1 MNKNKN
7 IGLVLD
13 LNKTTQ
19 LLPFLTENQ
28 ILGFLSNMEKH
39 GFLKQIDISD
49 KKIIKSTPITKTKM
63 PSIEVFM
70 NHALLKL
77 QSHPVKLNDEEIESF
92 KFEVSSKYESYV
104 SNGWR
109 DGNNKP
115 IKNWKNTVNN
125 QMKWLVKNCKI
136 ALANGKN
143 QSIYTSKEIFDLFIQ
158 DAQGKFK
165 RDISELYH
173 KHSLMKGALYDLTKE
188 FDEHLVNM
196 NIIHP
201 NTDDYLRHFKNWL
214 KKKDES
220 QKLSIYKKYK
230 NI

>member
-1 MNKNKN
+1 MKKNKN
-7 IGLVLD
+7 IGLALD
-13 LNKTTQ
+13 LNKTTE

-28 ILGFLSNMEKH
+28 ILGFLSNLEKH

-49 KKIIKSTPITKTKM
+49 KKIVNSTPIAKVKM
-63 PSIEVFM
+63 PSIDIFM

-77 QSHPVKLNDEEIESF
+77 QSHPVKLNNEEVESF

-115 IKNWKNTVNN
+115 IKNWKNTLNN

-136 ALANGKN
+136 ALVNGKN
-143 QSIYTSKEIFDLFIQ
+143 QSVYTSKEIFDLFIQ

-165 RDISELYH
+165 KDISDLYKKYGLMPGTLYELV
-173 KHSLMKGALYDLTKE
+173 KS
-188 FDEHLVNM
+188 FDAHLINM

-201 NTDDYLRHFKNWL
+201 DTNEYMRHFKNWL
-214 KKKDES
+214 GKKDELK
-220 QKLSIYKKYK
+220 KLNIYKKYK
-230 NI
+230 EL